1 LPPESGVGA
10 DHAPTVVDSAV
21 AIIVVA
27 AGSGTRLAQS
37 APKAFVEVAGRSI
50 LAHSLQPI
58 FSLEH
63 PAQLI
68 VVAPSELVARARQI
82 AVGVA
87 GAASAYVTVVAG
99 GGTRQESVAA
109 GLAVLAPGVRTVL
122 VHDAARAFTPTRQ
135 FARVVAAVESSGA
148 GVVPGLPVTDT
159 IKRTDAGADGQT
171 LIAETVDRS
180 QLAAVQTPQGFPA
193 AELVAAYAAAT
204 EDYTDDAALFSAAG
218 HEVALVTGDA
228 DAFKITTP
236 WDLRRAE
243 ALVAPA
249 ATDSSPSDL
258 RSGLGIDVH
267 AFDDASPLWLGG
279 LYWPGERGL
288 SGHSDGD
295 VVAHAVCDA
304 LLSAAGLGDIGSR
317 FGTADPRFADAHG
330 DVFLSATVA
339 MLADAGYRP
348 QNVSVQVVGNSP
360 RIGPRRAEIEAR
372 LGTLVA
378 APVSISATTSDFLG
392 FTGRGEGIA
401 VIATALVQRVP

>member
-1 LPPESGVGA
+1 VS
-10 DHAPTVVDSAV
+10 
-21 AIIVVA
+21 
-27 AGSGTRLAQS
+27 
-37 APKAFVEVAGRSI
+37 
-50 LAHSLQPI
+50 
-58 FSLEH
+58 
-63 PAQLI
+63 
-68 VVAPSELVARARQI
+68 RARQI
-82 AVGVA
+82 ARGVA
-87 GAASAYVTVVAG
+87 GVASAYVTVVAG

-109 GLAVLAPGVRTVL
+109 GLAVLTASVDTVL
-122 VHDAARAFTPTRQ
+122 VHDAARAFTPTEQ
-135 FARVVAAVESSGA
+135 FERVIAAVRENDA

-159 IKRTDAGADGQT
+159 IKRTDVDQTGQT
-171 LIAETVDRS
+171 LVADTVDRT

-193 AELVAAYAAAT
+193 AELVAASAAAT
-204 EDYTDDAALFSAAG
+204 KDYTDDAAVFSAAN
-218 HEVALVTGDA
+218 HPVTLVIGDA

-243 ALVAPA
+243 ALAAP
-249 ATDSSPSDL
+249 TVTSSSVNDL

-267 AFDDASPLWLGG
+267 AFDDSSPLWLGG
-279 LYWPGERGL
+279 VYWPGERGL

-317 FGTADPRFADAHG
+317 FGTADPRYADAHG

-339 MLADAGYRP
+339 LLADAGFQP
-348 QNVSVQVVGNSP
+348 QNVSIQVVGNSP

-392 FTGRGEGIA
+392 FTGRGEGVA

>member
-1 LPPESGVGA
+1 MES
-10 DHAPTVVDSAV
+10 TVAV
-21 AIIVVA
+21 IVVA

-50 LAHSLQPI
+50 LAHSLQPV
-58 FSLEH
+58 FSLET

-68 VVAPSELVARARQI
+68 VVAPSELVSRARQI

-87 GAASAYVTVVAG
+87 GPASGFVSVVAG
-99 GGTRQESVAA
+99 GATRQQSVAA
-109 GLAVLAPGVRTVL
+109 GLAVLAPSVRTVL

-135 FARVVAAVESSGA
+135 FARVVSAVESSGA

-159 IKRTDAGADGQT
+159 IKRTDVGPDGET
-171 LIAETVDRS
+171 LVAETVDRS
-180 QLAAVQTPQGFPA
+180 QLSAVQTPQGFPA

-204 EDYTDDAALFSAAG
+204 QDYTDDAALFAAAG
-218 HEVALVTGDA
+218 HRVTLVTGDA

-243 ALVAPA
+243 TLAGPSVA
-249 ATDSSPSDL
+249 DSSPSDL

-317 FGTADPRFADAHG
+317 FGTADPRFTDAHG